1 MNIVKVWL
9 SLSPQNRLAS
19 VLSVLATIAALY
31 FLVSVTLKPKTDLLY
46 AGLDP
51 AAAGEIIAKLETMD
65 VAYEVKGNSIYADRT
80 RRDSLRLELAR
91 DGLPRQSV
99 VGYELFDDMNSFAM
113 TSDMFDTAYWRAKEG
128 ELARTMLA
136 MPSIRSAR
144 VHLGTQKTTGF
155 SSGPAAK
162 SASVTISASGGLS
175 SQQAK
180 AIQYLTALSVA
191 GLNPNDVAVI
201 DTAVGVIAG
210 PGVDGELSEGGM
222 GEIERAAQIKQSL
235 LGLLEAR
242 VGVGNAR
249 VNVSLDID
257 RNHITT
263 AERTFDP
270 DTRVLKTQ
278 TSNEITD
285 SNTGTNGSVTVASN
299 LPEGD
304 AGGGTTSSDRSET
317 SETVTYEISEIV
329 KNTEILPGGI
339 KRLTVAVL
347 VSDIMSRDENG
358 AVVRTPRS
366 DAELEAL
373 EELVRVAAGLDETRG
388 DVLTLKSLS
397 FDTPIVGEMVEK
409 PGLLEQF
416 LDRYLWS
423 TLQAG
428 LLAIV
433 VLVLGLFVVRPL
445 LSPRAAEEP
454 EPGLLPMSLDEVK
467 ALEEAQAPAAITG
480 ETPGDVLRI
489 EDGGAVD
496 ASAGEGGAAGGG
508 VAADANDPIA
518 QLKSI
523 ASEQTGEAADL
534 LASWLE
540 QDARKAS

>member
-1 MNIVKVWL
+1 MNIVNVWL
-9 SLSPQNRLAS
+9 GLSPQNRLAS

-31 FLVSVTLKPKTDLLY
+31 FLVTVTLKPKTDLLY

-136 MPSIRSAR
+136 MPAIRSAR
-144 VHLGTQKTTGF
+144 VHLGTQKSKGF
-155 SSGPAAK
+155 SGGPTAK
-162 SASVTISASGGLS
+162 SASVTVSASGGLS
-175 SQQAK
+175 AQQAK
-180 AIQYLTALSVA
+180 AIQYLTALAVS
-191 GLNPNDVAVI
+191 GLNPSEVAVI
-201 DTAVGVIAG
+201 DTAAGVIAG
-210 PGVDGELSEGGM
+210 PGLDGEMSKGGM
-222 GEIERAAQIKQSL
+222 GELERAAQIKENL
-235 LGLLEAR
+235 MGLLEAR

-257 RNHITT
+257 RNRITT

-270 DTRVLKTQ
+270 DTRVLKSQ
-278 TSNEITD
+278 TTSEVTD
-285 SNTGTNGSVTVASN
+285 TNSGTNGSVTVASN

-304 AGGGTTSSDRSET
+304 AGAGTSTSDRSET

-347 VSDIMSRDENG
+347 VSDITEVG
-358 AVVRTPRS
+358 ADGEVIRTPRT
-366 DAELEAL
+366 AEELQAL
-373 EELVRVAAGLDETRG
+373 EQLVSTAAGLDEARG
-388 DVLTLKSLS
+388 DQLTLRSLS
-397 FDTPIVGEMVEK
+397 FDQPTVGDLVEK

-423 TLQAG
+423 MIQAG
-428 LLAIV
+428 LLSIV
-433 VLVLGLFVVRPL
+433 VLILGLFVVRPL
-445 LSPRAAEEP
+445 LTAREIEP
-454 EPGLLPMSLDEVK
+454 EPGLLPMSLADNIG
-467 ALEEAQAPAAITG
+467 LNGPEEQAAITG
-480 ETPGDVLRI
+480 ETPGSTLRI
-489 EDGGAVD
+489 EDGTD
-496 ASAGEGGAAGGG
+496 SAAQTQQ
-508 VAADANDPIA
+508 NDPIEK
-518 QLKSI
+518 LKTI
-523 ASEQTGEAADL
+523 ANEQTSEAADL
-534 LASWLE
+534 LASWLD
-540 QDARKAS
+540 QDTRKAS